1 MKNKLAAESYSS
13 FFVST
18 IALLIWFGAS
28 IGANLLGLNALAV
41 FLMFIFL
48 TCLVSRIWGNMAIR
62 NVSVALDAQSVRLF
76 QGNKTELTYTV
87 TNNKFMPL
95 IWLEVIQK
103 LPKSKCLWPE
113 HEYDVYEID
122 RKEESYLPKELV
134 SKKKFTFILWHQ
146 TLSWTTIW
154 EARRRGI
161 YQVGRLRLVSGD
173 GLGMAQKQTTCR
185 PETQPVFVVYPRI
198 QPVNIEMFLRS
209 ISNYLTG
216 SKGYMDD
223 QSVIKGSREYRITD
237 SWKHINW
244 RMAAREQKLQV
255 NMFETVLPKSAHFII
270 DGESFQDLSPE
281 FDELEETLSIIASV
295 ILRLNDENMECG
307 ISLPRSNG
315 ALPINIFPARSGGI
329 DEVLYYLSGY
339 QCIEHTK
346 NPEDLYKKV
355 VDQQPFYSEFDE
367 QSMFFNE
374 NGLGKVYYVAHD
386 VSKIKNWELLERLGR
401 TNVTLLTYN
410 EPNYRTPV
418 TNNDK
423 DDENNA
429 ENKQKDNVAA
439 AMVDYKIV
447 NIHSLKKE

>member
-1 MKNKLAAESYSS
+1 MKNKLTAESYSS

-18 IALLIWFGAS
+18 IALIIWFGAS
-28 IGANLLGLNALAV
+28 IGANLLGFNALAV

-76 QGNKTELTYTV
+76 QGNTTELTYTV

-113 HEYDVYEID
+113 NEYDVYEID
-122 RKEESYLPKELV
+122 RKEESFLPKELV
-134 SKKKFTFILWHQ
+134 SKKKFTFVLWYQ
-146 TLSWTTIW
+146 TLSWTTVW

-161 YQVGRLRLVSGD
+161 YHIDKLRLVSGD
-173 GLGMAQKQTTCR
+173 GLGLAQKQSVRR
-185 PETQPVFVVYPRI
+185 PESQPAFVVYPRI
-198 QPVNIEMFLRS
+198 QPVNIEMFLRT

-223 QSVIKGSREYRITD
+223 QSVIKGSREYQLTD

-244 RMAAREQKLQV
+244 RMAAREHKLQV

-270 DGESFQDLSPE
+270 DGESFQELSPE
-281 FDELEETLSIIASV
+281 FDELEEAISIIAS
-295 ILRLNDENMECG
+295 IMLRLRNENMECG
-307 ISLPRSNG
+307 LSLPRSDG
-315 ALPINIFPARSGGI
+315 TLPINIFPSRGGGI

-339 QCIEHTK
+339 QCIERSK
-346 NPEDLYKKV
+346 NPEDLYKKAV
-355 VDQQPFYSEFDE
+355 NQPSLHSEFDE

-374 NGLGKVYYVAHD
+374 NGLGKVYYVVHEVA
-386 VSKIKNWELLERLGR
+386 KIKHWVLLERLGR
-401 TNVTLLTYN
+401 TNVTLLTYK
-410 EPNYRTPV
+410 EPDYQAPEAGSNTDAEN
-418 TNNDK
+418 TNNVT
-423 DDENNA
+423 A
-429 ENKQKDNVAA
+429 T
-439 AMVDYKIV
+439 AMVDYRIV